1 MRGSRYVVVIVDD
14 HALFSQ
20 GLALLLESRAG
31 DRFVVAGATTAG
43 EEAVA
48 LVGREGA
55 DIAIVDLALPPL
67 GGVETI
73 RRLSAAYPATRVL
86 ALSGTDD
93 LGLATA
99 ALRAGAAGF
108 LGKSADPDVLVAP
121 LLTIAAGVRVVHADL
136 LDALLVAGD
145 RTHDGVAER
154 LGDRELQLWALLARG
169 LETSEIATSLLVSER
184 TAKRMIASL
193 LHRLGAA
200 NRIEAAAL
208 AGRYGLVDRPP
219 PAPSGAPGRRAGGRD
234 GSGGRVRATAVEAD
248 PGDLRPVV
256 TPPRPR

>member
-1 MRGSRYVVVIVDD
+1 MVRDGRYAVVIVDD

-31 DRFVVAGATTAG
+31 DTFTVAGSTTAG
-43 EEAVA
+43 EQAVA
-48 LVGREGA
+48 LVGREAA

-73 RRLSAAYPATRVL
+73 RRIVAAYPATKVL

-93 LGLATA
+93 LGLAAA
-99 ALRAGAAGF
+99 ALRAGASGF

-121 LLTIAAGVRVVHADL
+121 LLTIAAGVRVVRADL
-136 LDALLVAGD
+136 LDALLAAGD
-145 RTHDGVAER
+145 RVLDSRLER
-154 LGDRELQLWALLARG
+154 LDERDLQLWTLLARG
-169 LETSEIATSLLVSER
+169 LDTSEIARPMLVSER

-193 LHRLGAA
+193 LHKLGAA

-208 AGRYGLVDRPP
+208 AGRYGLLD
-219 PAPSGAPGRRAGGRD
+219 D
-234 GSGGRVRATAVEAD
+234 
-248 PGDLRPVV
+248 
-256 TPPRPR
+256 

>member
-1 MRGSRYVVVIVDD
+1 MRDGRYVVVIVDD

-20 GLALLLESRAG
+20 GLALLLQARAG
-31 DRFVVAGATTAG
+31 QTFTVAGSTTTG
-43 EEAVA
+43 EQAVA
-48 LVGREGA
+48 LVGREVA

-73 RRLSAAYPATRVL
+73 RRIRAAYPATHVL
-86 ALSGTDD
+86 ALSGTED
-93 LGLATA
+93 LGLASA

-121 LLTIAAGVRVVHADL
+121 LLAIVAGVRVVRPDL
-136 LDALLVAGD
+136 LDALLASGD
-145 RTHDGVAER
+145 RTADGLLDR
-154 LGDRELQLWALLARG
+154 LDTRELQLWTLLARG
-169 LETSEIATSLLVSER
+169 LETSEIAKPMLVSER

-208 AGRYGLVDRPP
+208 AGRYGLLD
-219 PAPSGAPGRRAGGRD
+219 D
-234 GSGGRVRATAVEAD
+234 
-248 PGDLRPVV
+248 
-256 TPPRPR
+256 

>member
-1 MRGSRYVVVIVDD
+1 VGHGGAGASRWAYCRPVRDGRYVVVIVDD

-31 DRFVVAGATTAG
+31 EKFVVAGSTTAG

-73 RRLSAAYPATRVL
+73 RRITAGYPRTRIL
-86 ALSGTDD
+86 ALSGTED
-93 LGLATA
+93 LGLAAA

-108 LGKSADPDVLVAP
+108 LGKSADPEVLVAP
-121 LLTIAAGVRVVHADL
+121 LLTIAAGVRVVRADL
-136 LDALLVAGD
+136 LDALLAAGD
-145 RTHDGVAER
+145 RSGGGLVER
-154 LGDRELQLWALLARG
+154 LDGRELQLWVLLAKG
-169 LETSEIATSLLVSER
+169 LETSEIAKLMLVSER

-193 LHRLGAA
+193 LHKLGVA

-208 AGRYGLVDRPP
+208 AGRYGLLDDEHNP
-219 PAPSGAPGRRAGGRD
+219 
-234 GSGGRVRATAVEAD
+234 
-248 PGDLRPVV
+248 
-256 TPPRPR
+256 

>member
-1 MRGSRYVVVIVDD
+1 VRDGRYVVVIVDD

-20 GLALLLESRAG
+20 GLKLLLETRAG
-31 DRFVVAGATTAG
+31 DTFVVAGSTTAG

-48 LVGREGA
+48 LVGREAA

-73 RRLSAAYPATRVL
+73 RRITAAYPHTRVL

-93 LGLATA
+93 LGLAAA

-108 LGKSADPDVLVAP
+108 LGKSADPEVLVAP
-121 LLTIAAGVRVVHADL
+121 LLTIAAGVRVVRPDL
-136 LDALLVAGD
+136 LDSLLAASD
-145 RTHDGVAER
+145 RTADGLVER
-154 LGDRELQLWALLARG
+154 LGSRELQLWSLLARG
-169 LETSEIATSLLVSER
+169 LETSEIAKPMLVSER

-193 LHRLGAA
+193 LHKLGAA

-208 AGRYGLVDRPP
+208 AGRYGLLDEDP
-219 PAPSGAPGRRAGGRD
+219 RR
-234 GSGGRVRATAVEAD
+234 
-248 PGDLRPVV
+248 
-256 TPPRPR
+256 

>member
-1 MRGSRYVVVIVDD
+1 MRDGRYAVVIVDD

-31 DRFVVAGATTAG
+31 DTFVVAGSTTAG
-43 EEAVA
+43 EEAVP
-48 LVGREGA
+48 LVGREAA

-73 RRLSAAYPATRVL
+73 RRITAAYPQTRIL
-86 ALSGTDD
+86 ALSGTED

-99 ALRAGAAGF
+99 ALRAGATGF
-108 LGKSADPDVLVAP
+108 LAKSADPEVLVAP
-121 LLTIAAGVRVVHADL
+121 LLTIVAGVRVLPTDL
-136 LDALLVAGD
+136 LDALLATGD
-145 RTHDGVAER
+145 RAGGEIVER
-154 LGDRELQLWALLARG
+154 LDEREVQLWALLARG
-169 LETSEIATSLLVSER
+169 LETSEIARTVLVSER

-208 AGRYGLVDRPP
+208 AGRYGLLD
-219 PAPSGAPGRRAGGRD
+219 D
-234 GSGGRVRATAVEAD
+234 
-248 PGDLRPVV
+248 
-256 TPPRPR
+256 PRPHSR

>member
-1 MRGSRYVVVIVDD
+1 VREGRYVVIIVDD

-31 DRFVVAGATTAG
+31 STFVVAGSTTAG
-43 EEAVA
+43 EQAVA
-48 LVGREGA
+48 LVGREAA

-73 RRLSAAYPATRVL
+73 RRIAAAYPRTRIL
-86 ALSGTDD
+86 ALSGTED

-108 LGKSADPDVLVAP
+108 LAKSADPEVLVAP
-121 LLTIAAGVRVVHADL
+121 LLTIAAGVRVVPADL
-136 LDALLVAGD
+136 LDALLAAADRAGQ
-145 RTHDGVAER
+145 GIVER
-154 LGDRELQLWALLARG
+154 LEERELQLWALLARG
-169 LETSEIATSLLVSER
+169 METSEIAKVMLVSER
-184 TAKRMIASL
+184 TAKRLIASL

-208 AGRYGLVDRPP
+208 AGRYGLLDD
-219 PAPSGAPGRRAGGRD
+219 APR
-234 GSGGRVRATAVEAD
+234 
-248 PGDLRPVV
+248 L
-256 TPPRPR
+256 PR

>member
-1 MRGSRYVVVIVDD
+1 MRDGRYVVVIVDD

-31 DRFVVAGATTAG
+31 DTFVVAGSTTAG

-48 LVGREGA
+48 LVGREAA

-73 RRLSAAYPATRVL
+73 RRIGAAYPDTHVL

-99 ALRAGAAGF
+99 ALRAGAGGF

-121 LLTIAAGVRVVHADL
+121 LLAIVAGVRVVRPDL
-136 LDALLVAGD
+136 LDALLAAGD
-145 RTHDGVAER
+145 RTGDGLLER
-154 LGDRELQLWALLARG
+154 LGPRDVALWRLLARG
-169 LETSEIATSLLVSER
+169 LETSEIAKPMLVSER

-208 AGRYGLVDRPP
+208 AGRYGLLDDTDDDR
-219 PAPSGAPGRRAGGRD
+219 
-234 GSGGRVRATAVEAD
+234 
-248 PGDLRPVV
+248 
-256 TPPRPR
+256 

>member
-1 MRGSRYVVVIVDD
+1 MREGRYVVIIVDD

-31 DRFVVAGATTAG
+31 DTFVVAGSTTAG
-43 EEAVA
+43 EQAVA
-48 LVGREGA
+48 LVGREAA

-73 RRLSAAYPATRVL
+73 RRIAAAYPRTRIL
-86 ALSGTDD
+86 ALSGTED

-108 LGKSADPDVLVAP
+108 LAKSADPEVLVAP
-121 LLTIAAGVRVVHADL
+121 LLTIAAGVRVVPADL
-136 LDALLVAGD
+136 LDALLAAADRAGQ
-145 RTHDGVAER
+145 GIVER
-154 LGDRELQLWALLARG
+154 LEARELQLWALLARG
-169 LETSEIATSLLVSER
+169 LETSEIAKVMLVSER

-208 AGRYGLVDRPP
+208 AGRYGLLDD
-219 PAPSGAPGRRAGGRD
+219 APR
-234 GSGGRVRATAVEAD
+234 
-248 PGDLRPVV
+248 L
-256 TPPRPR
+256 PR

>member
-1 MRGSRYVVVIVDD
+1 MREGRYVVIIVDD

-31 DRFVVAGATTAG
+31 GTFVVAGSTTAG
-43 EEAVA
+43 EQAVA
-48 LVGREGA
+48 LVGREAA
-55 DIAIVDLALPPL
+55 DIAIVDLALLPL

-73 RRLSAAYPATRVL
+73 RRIAAAYPRTRIL
-86 ALSGTDD
+86 ALSGTED

-108 LGKSADPDVLVAP
+108 LAKSADPEVLVAP
-121 LLTIAAGVRVVHADL
+121 LLTIAAGVRVVPADL
-136 LDALLVAGD
+136 LDALLAAADRAGQ
-145 RTHDGVAER
+145 GIVER
-154 LGDRELQLWALLARG
+154 LEERELQLWALLARG
-169 LETSEIATSLLVSER
+169 METSEIAKVMLVSER

-208 AGRYGLVDRPP
+208 AGRYGLLDE
-219 PAPSGAPGRRAGGRD
+219 APHRTR
-234 GSGGRVRATAVEAD
+234 
-248 PGDLRPVV
+248 
-256 TPPRPR
+256 